1 MLLWSQV
8 IFDITFW
15 VVVQKEKKRKMMEKV
30 SFYPFYKILKEIS
43 LDIFHHFWI
52 VCFWCRIKEV
62 KIGLLIFRMV
72 FPKPRQHFPAF
83 FRRNWHERCTMFLPK
98 VSLRC
103 VEKML
108 HIILTIEESNAVGC
122 SFVVSQNFL
131 AIRLLN
137 YRFMNMESKK
147 KSQSFWCEI
156 LFFFLPQVFSDTS
169 NYTSLEFVEPHRWL

>member
-1 MLLWSQV
+1 MLNLFFSSSLLV
-8 IFDITFW
+8 FEKNTFLYTFYASLISSHIW
-15 VVVQKEKKRKMMEKV
+15 HYILSRSTKGKKEKNDGKSLILSILQNSKRN
-30 SFYPFYKILKEIS
+30 I
-43 LDIFHHFWI
+43 LDIFDHIWI
-52 VCFWCRIKEV
+52 VCLWCRIKEV

-147 KSQSFWCEI
+147 KSQSFWCQI
-156 LFFFLPQVFSDTS
+156 LFFS
-169 NYTSLEFVEPHRWL
+169 